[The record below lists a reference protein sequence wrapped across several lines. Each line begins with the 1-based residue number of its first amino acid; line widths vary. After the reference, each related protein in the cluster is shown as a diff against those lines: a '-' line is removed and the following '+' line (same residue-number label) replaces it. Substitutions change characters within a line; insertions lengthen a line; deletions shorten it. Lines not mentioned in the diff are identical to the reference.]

1 PLVVPLGLV
10 VGLLVKFS
18 SPGPVLFW
26 QERIGERGRVF
37 RIVKFRSMRVD
48 AERNGAQFAASDDER
63 ITPVGRVLRRYRL
76 DELPQLWNVLK
87 GDMSIVGPR
96 PEQVEF
102 ARRFEERI
110 PFYHWRHRVK
120 PGITGWAQVQQ
131 GYAVGIEDTI
141 QKLEYDLYYVKH
153 LSLWLDLSILLR
165 TVRIIVTGFGA
176 R

>member
-1 PLVVPLGLV
+1 
-10 VGLLVKFS
+10 
-18 SPGPVLFW
+18 
-26 QERIGERGRVF
+26 
-37 RIVKFRSMRVD
+37 
-48 AERNGAQFAASDDER
+48 
-63 ITPVGRVLRRYRL
+63 
-76 DELPQLWNVLK
+76 
-87 GDMSIVGPR
+87 MSIVGPR

-165 TVRIIVTGFGA
+165 TVRIVVTGFGA